1 MVTCRDVIEETM
13 QGGGA
18 ERTFLAG
25 LSGAA
30 PTRSYAVLSDFK
42 VLQSVAS
49 PLYPF
54 PFSAPPAWVLAGQIL
69 YCPHRLNGRLCP
81 CGFSNEE
88 WPLTGPSVPPPTGSP
103 PGLYNLSSVWLTTI
117 QPDLVL
123 CSLSSYLNASK

>member
-42 VLQSVAS
+42 VLPPVAS

-54 PFSAPPAWVLAGQIL
+54 PFSAPPAWVL
-69 YCPHRLNGRLCP
+69 GRPDSL
-81 CGFSNEE
+81 
-88 WPLTGPSVPPPTGSP
+88 
-103 PGLYNLSSVWLTTI
+103 LSTQAQCKTLSLWL
-117 QPDLVL
+117 L
-123 CSLSSYLNASK
+123 